1 MTRRVATGSDGAVTA
16 ELATGLVAVVL
27 ALSAVLGVT
36 VVGQGQLRC
45 VDAARAG
52 ARAAARGETDAAV
65 RDLARRLA
73 GTGAAAA
80 VARSGD
86 LVTVSVR
93 RPVAVPLPGT
103 PRLVVRAS
111 AAVPVE
117 APGAGP

>member
-1 MTRRVATGSDGAVTA
+1 MTRRVATGSGGAVTA

>member
-1 MTRRVATGSDGAVTA
+1 MTRRVATGSGGAVTA

-27 ALSAVLGVT
+27 ALSAVLGVA

-65 RDLARRLA
+65 RELARRLA
-73 GTGAAAA
+73 GAGAAAA
-80 VARSGD
+80 VSRTGD

-117 APGAGP
+117 AAGAGP